1 MQTRGMGVGEQV
13 ERSSGRSGF
22 GPLRGVRV
30 LDLGTMIAAPYGASL
45 LADFGAEVIKVEMP
59 GSGDPSRDLLPQ
71 IDGYSVRWAAFGR
84 NKKCVTI
91 NLKSEAGRA
100 IFLDLVRQSDLIIEN
115 FRPGTLDRLG
125 LDYDT
130 LKAANPGIIVVR
142 ISGYGQSGPNRDLAG
157 FGTPATAFS
166 GVTYLTG
173 HTDRPPVSPP
183 FSLAD
188 YVAGLTGA
196 FAAMMAL
203 YYRDTSGDADGQEV
217 DVSLY
222 EPLFRMLESLVAEF
236 DQLGLVRER
245 TPFVA
250 SGASPAG
257 TYQTADGKWAVL
269 VCSTQRTWER
279 LPAAIDRPDLLS
291 DPRFATNAD
300 RVQHDDELN
309 AILIDWFGHRT
320 FADAKVRLDAA
331 GCPASL
337 IYSIED
343 IFADPHYQARENVV
357 EVDHPTIGK
366 LKMPG
371 VVPKM
376 SRTPGQITAAGP
388 ALGEHNS
395 DVFCSLLGLTEE
407 RLAELAKDGAI

>member
-1 MQTRGMGVGEQV
+1 MSQPANSE
-13 ERSSGRSGF
+13 GF

-30 LDLGTMIAAPYGASL
+30 LDLGTMIAAPYGASM

-59 GSGDPSRDLLPQ
+59 GSGDPSRDLLPRVE
-71 IDGYSVRWAAFGR
+71 GYSVRWGGFSR

-91 NLKSEAGRA
+91 NLKSPAGRDL
-100 IFLDLVRQSDLIIEN
+100 FLDLVRRSDLIIEN

-125 LDYDT
+125 LDYET

-142 ISGYGQSGPNRDLAG
+142 ISGYGQSGPNRELAG

-173 HTDRPPVSPP
+173 YPDRPPVSPP

-196 FAAMMAL
+196 FAGVMAL
-203 YYRDTSGDADGQEV
+203 YYRDTSGDREGQEV

-222 EPLFRMLESLVAEF
+222 EPLFRMLEALVAEF
-236 DQLGLVRER
+236 DKLGIVRER

-250 SGASPAG
+250 AGASPAG
-257 TYQTADGKWAVL
+257 TYRTADGKWAVL

-279 LPAAIDRPDLLS
+279 LPGAIDRPELLD

-300 RVQHDDELN
+300 RVQHDD
-309 AILIDWFGHRT
+309 ILDALLVDWFGGQM
-320 FADAKVRLDAA
+320 FDEAKARLDAA

-337 IYSIED
+337 VYSIED
-343 IFADPHYQARENVV
+343 IFSDPHYHERENIV
-357 EVDHPTIGK
+357 EVEHPTIGA

-371 VVPKM
+371 IVPKL
-376 SRTPGQITAAGP
+376 SRTPGQVAFAGP
-388 ALGEHNS
+388 ALGEHNR
-395 DVFCSLLGLTEE
+395 DVFGELLGLDDE
-407 RLAELAKDGAI
+407 RIRALADEGAI